1 MAQQI
6 HLQPGDYLFRQGDEG
21 GSAFIVESG
30 RLRIAAQRRGQ
41 EVTLNELG
49 AGEML
54 GELALLDTG
63 PRTASAVAVT
73 ACTLT
78 VVTSSHIEERI
89 NRAEPVLR
97 LLLKQAMRHL
107 RREIQDASLPNES
120 TPPMIERI
128 RLETELGNAIEGG
141 ELELWYQPIVNLE
154 RRCIAGFEALVRW
167 RSPTRG
173 LVPPGDFIPLAEEC
187 GLVVP
192 LGEWVLKEA
201 CRSLADLGPLADT
214 HYVCVNV
221 SGRQLEQPGFAR
233 LVSDT
238 LSRTGVPPS
247 RLHLEATEGVLI
259 SSAQARAGLHQC
271 KDIGVML
278 LLDDFGTGYSSLAY
292 LNQLPF
298 DAIKIDRGFA
308 AKMTEEGDGRQLVV
322 AMLGLAR
329 MLGRGVIMEGIE
341 TAAQRDALRAL
352 GGEVCQGYFFCRPL
366 PLRQLREVLA
376 SGGLQADWG

>member
-1 MAQQI
+1 MAQQL
-6 HLQPGDYLFRQGDEG
+6 HLEPGDYLFRQGDEG
-21 GSAFIVESG
+21 SSAFIVESG
-30 RLRIAAQRRGQ
+30 RLRITAQRRGL

-78 VVTSSHIEERI
+78 VVTRSHIEERI

-128 RLETELGNAIEGG
+128 RLETELGNAIDGN

-154 RRCIAGFEALVRW
+154 QRRIAGFEALVRW
-167 RSPTRG
+167 RSPNRG

-201 CRSLADLGPLADT
+201 CRALAELGPLAANN
-214 HYVCVNV
+214 YVCVNV

-233 LVSDT
+233 LVSET

-259 SSAQARAGLHQC
+259 SSAQARAALHHC
-271 KDIGVML
+271 KNIGVVL

-298 DAIKIDRGFA
+298 DAIKIDRSFA

-322 AMLGLAR
+322 AMLGLAK

-352 GGEVCQGYFFCRPL
+352 GGAVCQGYFFCRPL
-366 PLRQLREVLA
+366 PLPRLREVLA
-376 SGGLQADWG
+376 GGLDADWG

>member
-1 MAQQI
+1 MAQQLQ
-6 HLQPGDYLFRQGDEG
+6 LQPGDFLFRQGDEG

-30 RLRIAAQRRGQ
+30 RVRITAQRRGH
-41 EVTLNELG
+41 ELTLNEVG
-49 AGEML
+49 VGEML

-63 PRTASAVAVT
+63 PRTANAVAIT

-78 VVTSSHIEERI
+78 VVTRGHIEERLT
-89 NRAEPVLR
+89 RAEPVLR
-97 LLLKQAMRHL
+97 LLVKQAMRHL
-107 RREIQDASLPNES
+107 RREIDEPSIPNES
-120 TPPMIERI
+120 SPPMIERI
-128 RLETELGNAIEGG
+128 RLESELANAIEGG
-141 ELELWYQPIVNLE
+141 ELELWHQPLVNLE
-154 RRCIAGFEALVRW
+154 RHAIEGFEALVRW
-167 RSPTRG
+167 RSPRRG

-192 LGEWVLKEA
+192 LGTWVLLEA
-201 CRSLADLGPLADT
+201 CRALADLRQLGADK
-214 HYVCVNV
+214 YVCVNV
-221 SGRQLEQPGFAR
+221 SGRQLEQPGFAK

-259 SSAQARAGLHQC
+259 SSAQARQALHEC
-271 KDIGVML
+271 KEIGVVL

-298 DAIKIDRGFA
+298 DAIKIDRSFA

-322 AMLGLAR
+322 AMLGLAK
-329 MLGRGVIMEGIE
+329 MLGRGTVMEGIE

-352 GGEVCQGYFFCRPL
+352 GGAVCQGYFFSRPL
-366 PLRQLREVLA
+366 PFARLRDAL
-376 SGGLQADWG
+376 GGELVVDWG